1 MITTLALRLQW
12 LSHFNIKVAVAVPTE
27 NEGGILGMTKM
38 DKPGQ
43 TRTNQDK
50 PGQTNTNQ
58 DKPPKNW
65 SHLPKINLR
74 VHNGTPGTLLV
85 PFYI

>member
-1 MITTLALRLQW
+1 
-12 LSHFNIKVAVAVPTE
+12 
-27 NEGGILGMTKM
+27 MTKM

-43 TRTNQDK
+43 TRTNQYK

-74 VHNGTPGTLLV
+74 VHNGTPGTLLL